1 MFSETSKEIVMK
13 FNKTIIIISIILL
26 IICIIWFF
34 AEIIFFVLIALVL
47 SMIGRPLV
55 VKLSAFQIKKYKLPN
70 SIAALITLFVM
81 IFIFSMFFILFIP
94 ILINETKVISSI
106 DINTVMQL
114 YQEPIHNI
122 ENFLKNYNI
131 INQDQTLITLI
142 SEKIMNL
149 LQIIN
154 FSDLF
159 TSLLTLAGSVFISI
173 FAILFITFFFLKD
186 AYLFNNVIMMFTPID
201 YQSELK
207 HVMISSRKLISRY
220 FIGLLLEMLAMCLLL
235 WIGLSIIG
243 IKNAFLI
250 AFIGGVMVIIPYIG
264 VLIGTAVALI
274 FGITTALGANVNADI
289 LQIAWQILVVYGIVK
304 LIDDFVLQPY
314 IYSNSVKAH
323 PLEIFLIILMAG
335 SLAGILGMVLAIP
348 AYTFLRILAKEFF
361 SQLNFVKKLTEKI

>member
-1 MFSETSKEIVMK
+1 MK
-13 FNKTIIIISIILL
+13 NNKIFIITGIILL
-26 IICIIWFF
+26 LASALWFF
-34 AEIIFFVLIALVL
+34 SEIVFYVLIALVL
-47 SMIGRPLV
+47 SMIGRPIV
-55 VKLSAFQIKKYKLPN
+55 VKLCVIQIKQFKIN
-70 SIAALITLFVM
+70 ESVAAIITLFFM
-81 IFIFSMFFILFIP
+81 IFIFAMFFILLIP
-94 ILINETKVISSI
+94 ILINEAKVISSI
-106 DINTVMQL
+106 DIQTVMQL

-122 ENFLKNYNI
+122 ELFLKSYNI
-131 INQDQTLITLI
+131 INQDQTLVALF
-142 SEKIMNL
+142 SEKIMKL
-149 LQIIN
+149 LQLIN

-159 TSLLTLAGSVFISI
+159 TTILSLAGSVLISM

-186 AYLFNNVIMMFTPID
+186 ALLFNNVIMIFTPTE
-201 YQSELK
+201 YHTELK

-220 FIGLLLEMLAMCLLL
+220 FIGLLLEMLAMCILL

-250 AFIGGVMVIIPYIG
+250 AFIGGIMVIIPYIG
-264 VLIGTAVALI
+264 VLIGTAVALV

-289 LQIAWQILVVYGIVK
+289 LQIAWNILVVYGIVK
-304 LIDDFVLQPY
+304 LIDDFVLQPF

-348 AYTFLRILAKEFF
+348 TYTFLRILAKEFF